1 MKSKSSFFLLI
12 LSIFLFVNNE
22 CFAQKKE
29 LDLKIVG
36 KWKHLFS
43 KDVQGK
49 MVEDEFSGKGYI
61 ENFTKSGQYMIDPN
75 YLRDDMRRHGIN
87 EPLDYALIPIFSWRS
102 ISDGVLEIQ
111 SDYGNQQ
118 IRYDFSGDTLIF
130 GYPSRN
136 KKYLLRVK

>member
-1 MKSKSSFFLLI
+1 MKGTPCFFLLI

-29 LDLKIVG
+29 LDLKLVG
-36 KWKHLFS
+36 KWKLLFV
-43 KDVQGK
+43 KDIEGK
-49 MVEDEFSGKGYI
+49 VVKDEFSGKGYI
-61 ENFTKSGQYMIDPN
+61 ETYTKSGQFMIDPN
-75 YLRDDMRRHGIN
+75 YLRDDMRRHGIK
-87 EPLDYALIPIFSWRS
+87 EPLDYALIPVLSWKS

-130 GYPSRN
+130 GYPNRH